1 LTRAELEILD
11 KEQLIAIILILAE
24 QIEALR
30 LKVAELEERL
40 NQNSS
45 NSSKP
50 PSSDGYVKPSPKSQR
65 KKSGKKQG
73 GQKGHAGHGLKLTH
87 EIKETVELKPET
99 CPCCGNDL
107 RDEEAKRIETR
118 YTHEIP
124 EIKVETTKYDAY
136 QRQCPKCGTVSRG
149 VFPEAVSGT
158 QQYGPR
164 LRAFMV
170 MLVQYGMV
178 GMHRLKTIMESV
190 FGVRISEG
198 TIAATVE
205 RCAGRLEK
213 PVEAIKAVVKGS
225 GVVHIDET
233 GMRNQGVLW
242 WLHTAST
249 KWFTYLTIHRK
260 RGKEAMEAMGILPG
274 FTGIGVHDCF
284 KAYWIY
290 ECIHA
295 LCNAHLLR
303 ELVGIGENTG
313 QQWAECMRELLLGM
327 KEVVAEYLKSGKGEL
342 SAYYRQKFSET
353 YDDLVKA
360 GMDINPQAAKEAN
373 QRGRAK
379 QSKARLLLER
389 LENHKDDYLRFSTD
403 FSVPFDNNQAERDFR
418 IAKVKQKV
426 SGCFRSDTGAYAFAI
441 IQSFIQSI
449 NKHHLSIW
457 SELVKA
463 FRDDYSLPVAAYT
476 TE

>member
-11 KEQLIAIILILAE
+11 KEQLIEIILILAE
-24 QIEALR
+24 QVGALQ
-30 LKVAELEERL
+30 LKAAELEDRL
-40 NQNSS
+40 NQNST

-50 PSSDGYVKPSPKSQR
+50 PSSDGYTKPSPKSMR

-73 GQKGHAGHGLKLTH
+73 GQKGHPGHGLKLTR
-87 EIKETVELKPET
+87 EIKETVELKPEI

-107 RDEEAKRIETR
+107 HEEEAKRVESR
-118 YTHEIP
+118 YSHEIP

-136 QRQCPKCGTVSRG
+136 QRRCPKCGTVSRG
-149 VFPEAVSGT
+149 IFPGEVSGT

-178 GMHRLKTIMESV
+178 GMRRLKTIMESV
-190 FGVRISEG
+190 FGVRVSEG

-205 RCAGRLEK
+205 RCAARLEK
-213 PVEAIKAVVKGS
+213 PVEAIKEAVKGA
-225 GVVHIDET
+225 GVVHFDET

-249 KWFTYLTIHRK
+249 EWFTYLTIHRK
-260 RGKEAMEAMGILPG
+260 RGKEAMEAMGVLPG
-274 FTGIGVHDCF
+274 FTGTAVHDCL
-284 KAYWIY
+284 KSYWIY
-290 ECIHA
+290 LCIHA

-303 ELVGIGENTG
+303 ELVGIEENTG
-313 QQWAECMRELLLGM
+313 QQWAEGMIGLLLEM
-327 KEVVAEYLKSGKGEL
+327 KDAVAEHVKKGKGEL
-342 SAYYRQKFSET
+342 SAYYRQKFSQT
-353 YDDLVKA
+353 YDRLVKE
-360 GMDINPQAAKEAN
+360 GMALNPHAAKEACK
-373 QRGRAK
+373 RGRAK
-379 QSKARLLLER
+379 QSKGRLLLER
-389 LENHKDDYLRFSTD
+389 LETYRDEYMRFTTD

-418 IAKVKQKV
+418 ISKLKNKI
-426 SGCFRSDTGAYAFAI
+426 SGCFRSDTGAYAFAT
-441 IQSFIQSI
+441 IQSFIQTI

-463 FRDDYSLPVAAYT
+463 FHDDYFLPFTVYT